1 MISFL
6 DNHNKL
12 RILAYHRII
21 NPTDDFIQ
29 HRGVISATPENFER
43 QIKFLV
49 KNYNLISFE
58 HLKQAVDAKIRLP
71 QRSVIITFDDGYKDN
86 YTNAFPILQ
95 KYGAFAT
102 FFLTTGFLDGSN
114 VPWWDGL
121 AIAIQKTTIP
131 KVNLGILGKYNLNS
145 PKDKLLTISM
155 VNRKLKK
162 MDDTER
168 IQKIEWIKSKLGIN
182 TKENDRYN
190 QFMSWDNIM
199 EMDKEGMQFGAHTIT
214 HCNLTKESI
223 IVAKREIIESKKR
236 IEEKLKKDIVA
247 FCYPYGDKEFLN
259 QDIIFLVRKSGFFCA
274 VSTDFGINTL
284 NGKLNLY
291 VLKRIN
297 IDYQDSFGKFKMKL
311 NEFVIN
317 CYLSIRKGDFL

>member
-1 MISFL
+1 MIPFL

-12 RILAYHRII
+12 RILTYHRII
-21 NPTDDFIQ
+21 NLTDDFIQ

-49 KNYNLISFE
+49 KNYNLISFD
-58 HLKQAVDAKIRLP
+58 HLKQAVDAKIKLP
-71 QRSVIITFDDGYKDN
+71 QRSLIITFDDGYKDN
-86 YTNAFPILQ
+86 YTNAFPLLQ
-95 KYGAFAT
+95 KYGAPAT

-121 AIAIQKTTIP
+121 ARALQKTTIP

-155 VNRKLKK
+155 VNGKLKN
-162 MDDTER
+162 MNDTER

-182 TKENDRYN
+182 TKENDRYS

-199 EMDKEGMQFGAHTIT
+199 EMDKEGMQFGAHTVT
-214 HCNLTKESI
+214 HCNLTKQSI
-223 IVAKREIIESKKR
+223 LEAKREIIESKKR
-236 IEEKLKKDIVA
+236 IEEKLNKDIIA
-247 FCYPYGDKEFLN
+247 FCYPYGHKKFLN
-259 QDIIFLVRKSGFFCA
+259 QDIIALLRKSSFFCA
-274 VSTDFGINTL
+274 VSTELGINTL

-291 VLKRIN
+291 TLKRIN
-297 IDYQDSFGKFKMKL
+297 IDYQDSFGKVKMKL

-317 CYLSIRKGDFL
+317 SYLNIRRFSKK